1 MIRIQ
6 DFGEVAYGGAVTLT
20 SWWDNKRIEEGKI
33 GTKDVF
39 KKASFYTYL
48 GVGLV
53 ATLMSVF
60 GWMRRYEVWT
70 EKVSTGFLYDLPRF
84 AYDMSKTLSSA
95 GRARTSES
103 AGVREA
109 QRILQQ
115 RATARQLTEGEAKAT
130 QRSYQG
136 LGASVGIE
144 F

>member
-1 MIRIQ
+1 MIRIE

-20 SWWDNKRIEEGKI
+20 EWWDNKRIEGGKI
-33 GTKDVF
+33 ATKDVF

-60 GWMRRYEVWT
+60 GWMRQYERWT

-84 AYDMSKTLSSA
+84 AYNLSKTMSSA
-95 GRARTSES
+95 GKSRTSES
-103 AGVREA
+103 AAVREA

-115 RATARQLTEGEAKAT
+115 RSTARQLTEGQAT
-130 QRSYQG
+130 QRSYQP
-136 LGASVGIE
+136 E
-144 F
+144 FKDANVTAW

>member
-70 EKVSTGFLYDLPRF
+70 EKISTGFLYDLPRF

-103 AGVREA
+103 AAVREA

-115 RATARQLTEGEAKAT
+115 RSTARQLTEGQAQST
-130 QRSYQG
+130 QRSYQP
-136 LGASVGIE
+136 E
-144 F
+144 FNKTMAW

>member
-1 MIRIQ
+1 MIRIE

-20 SWWDNKRIEEGKI
+20 EWWDNKRIEEGKI
-33 GTKDVF
+33 STKDVF
-39 KKASFYTYL
+39 LKASFYTYL

-84 AYDMSKTLSSA
+84 VFNLSKSLSAAGKSKASGSA
-95 GRARTSES
+95 A
-103 AGVREA
+103 VREA

-115 RATARQLTEGEAKAT
+115 RSTARQLTEGQSA
-130 QRSYQG
+130 QRSYQP
-136 LGASVGIE
+136 E
-144 F
+144 FNKTMAW